1 MNKAKEFLRRKN
13 IVFSVKSYFID
24 AMGAMAQG
32 LFCTLLVGTI
42 LNTLGT
48 QLNIGFLSNVV
59 VSAGG
64 TAYTIGGMASA
75 MVGPAMAVAIANG
88 AKAAITGADWA
99 GLILVSFVLP
109 AILTWLFAIPLR
121 KWGWIKDG
129 DLKLNL

>member
-88 AKAAITGADWA
+88 AKAAITGAERA
-99 GLILVSFVLP
+99 GLILVSSCCP
-109 AILTWLFAIPLR
+109 QYSHGCLR
-121 KWGWIKDG
+121 SP
-129 DLKLNL
+129 

>member
-1 MNKAKEFLRRKN
+1 MNKVKEFLRRKN
-13 IVFSVKSYFID
+13 IVFSVKRYFID
-24 AMGAMAQG
+24 AMASSGMGACG
-32 LFCTLLVGTI
+32 FVG
-42 LNTLGT
+42 
-48 QLNIGFLSNVV
+48 QIGVYSGWVND
-59 VSAGG
+59 
-64 TAYTIGGMASA
+64 
-75 MVGPAMAVAIANG
+75 IANG